1 MKKLFLLL
9 AMMFLLSPNYAVPP
23 KTYTR
28 AQVDSIVAVEV
39 QQQLD
44 QAVTVEVQKQLA
56 AKNAE
61 IELLVEKSSQDK
73 LGTYITEQN
82 NQLTRQNTFVTII
95 LAVFGLIIPLLM
107 NRQYEK
113 RLDAIAKQNEK
124 RIDTSLSQS
133 NERLSEIAKQNE
145 EKISEDIAKKTSGL
159 NTQTIELNKRILA
172 LNENIKNHD
181 ESIKNSLEQQEQ
193 LKTEIEGIRKQV
205 ETLAGEAEKS
215 KEEARKAEQAAKASE
230 LFSKAYNEKNV
241 DKQIEFYSELLKISP
256 KEIEAYNNIGVAYS
270 EKGDDD
276 KAIESFNQAIKLKPD
291 AVLYSNRGASY
302 INKEDYDKAIES
314 FDQAIKLDSDFA
326 DAYYNR
332 GIVYAYKE
340 DTENSIK
347 DINRAIELD
356 PKGRNFIAGLEI
368 VKKLQTVKNLLKENS
383 LEEAFKTIKEAREV
397 AMKTNDKD
405 WVNIVDLKIK
415 EIEKLQK

>member
-1 MKKLFLLL
+1 MKRFFLLL
-9 AMMFLLSPNYAVPP
+9 AMLFLLSPNYAVPS
-23 KTYTR
+23 KTYTH

-39 QQQLD
+39 KQQLD
-44 QAVTVEVQKQLA
+44 QAVAVEVQKQLA

-82 NQLTRQNTFVTII
+82 NQLTRQSILITVII
-95 LAVFGLIIPLLM
+95 AVFSVAVPIMI

-113 RLDAIAKQNEK
+113 RLNDIAKQNEK
-124 RIDTSLSQS
+124 
-133 NERLSEIAKQNE
+133 
-145 EKISEDIAKKTSGL
+145 KIGEDIATKTSDL
-159 NTQTIELNKRILA
+159 NTRTST

-181 ESIKNSLEQQEQ
+181 ESIKKSLVQQEQ

-205 ETLAGEAEKS
+205 ETLAREAEKS

-241 DKQIEFYSELLKISP
+241 DKKIEFYSELLKISP

-356 PKGRNFIAGLEI
+356 PKGRNFISGLEI

-415 EIEKLQK
+415 VIENLQK